1 MYTTAT
7 QPILS
12 YIEIP
17 LNGHMSCLF
26 KMQVGIDDLAIYVP
40 KLYVDYKDFAEARGI
55 APQKLEYGI
64 GIKKMALV
72 DINQDPACMA
82 ANACLKL
89 MQRNRLHPQDIG
101 RMYVAT
107 ESALDESKAMNSF
120 VIGMLEQVYGEAS
133 FEHAGGI
140 ECKFACVSGSYALY
154 DNANWIRAE
163 ESNDKAAVVIV
174 SDIAKYDIGS
184 SGEYTQGAGA
194 VAMLIKENP
203 RLLAFDKKV
212 TSTIIKNEYDFY
224 RPCGKETPLVN
235 GNYSNVLYLI
245 QVKKA
250 FDSYKEKAIRTGL
263 IHLNEGESITDHIDL
278 FSVHLP
284 FRKMGE
290 KALVYLLRHEWRH
303 LPRWKHVIKEIG
315 MEEPIP
321 KDPRGTIE
329 SILADSEFMKA
340 DEKFRRTFLQT
351 SFYREVFE
359 KKMASSLEASAI
371 IGNLYTASMYMGFRS
386 LLEFEYKKGTK
397 LENKRV
403 GFGSYGSGSS
413 AMVFSGVIQPE
424 YKEIVQRMNLEEEIG
439 PRRKLSMNEYER
451 LRENSRD
458 FDDSLLRTNKEFV
471 LVKIGGTTADKAGL
485 REYSYTN

>member
-1 MYTTAT
+1 
-7 QPILS
+7 
-12 YIEIP
+12 
-17 LNGHMSCLF
+17 
-26 KMQVGIDDLAIYVP
+26 
-40 KLYVDYKDFAEARGI
+40 
-55 APQKLEYGI
+55 
-64 GIKKMALV
+64 
-72 DINQDPACMA
+72 
-82 ANACLKL
+82 
-89 MQRNRLHPQDIG
+89 
-101 RMYVAT
+101 
-107 ESALDESKAMNSF
+107 MNSF

-235 GNYSNVLYLI
+235 GNYSNILYLI

-458 FDDSLLRTNKEFV
+458 FDDSLLRTHKEFV